1 MSLIQKGPDDVR
13 YGPTLQTVA
22 RQLLRGRCVLFL
34 GAGASI
40 SRVGPSLPSGQELS
54 RLLAEACR
62 LDWHDYIPLSTIAF
76 YYESFFTRQGL
87 NDLLVEKI
95 DQEGPW
101 KRGEEDKI
109 PPSRTVTQLMEI
121 INVLEARKTSTLTI
135 TTNYDRHFETA
146 YENRFKRLPEVV
158 VYRGGWNPN
167 DRIAKLHYTS
177 TGEPISGWLPTSLT
191 HLYKMHGCISQA
203 QDQSLVITEEDYINF
218 LSNALGERQDNQ
230 ILYYVRYKLETSTI
244 LFLGYSLAD
253 WNFRTIFKATVE
265 RRENK
270 DMRSYA
276 VQLRQ
281 PARPGERDLHP
292 LMVDFWHD
300 KRVDIINIVAED
312 FVSDLLEAVEAEVMK
327 EGMSVGVGRP

>member
-1 MSLIQKGPDDVR
+1 MSLIEQDDFR
-13 YGPTLQTVA
+13 YGPALQTVA
-22 RQLLRGRCVLFL
+22 KQFLKGRCVLFL

-40 SRVGPSLPSGQELS
+40 NRAGPSLPTGQELS
-54 RLLAEACR
+54 RSLAEACH
-62 LDWHDYIPLSTIAF
+62 LDWHEYIPLSTIAF

-87 NDLLVEKI
+87 NDLLVDRI
-95 DQEGPW
+95 DQPEKKEP
-101 KRGEEDKI
+101 DKI

-121 INVLEARKTSTLTI
+121 IEILETRRIQTLTI
-135 TTNYDRHFETA
+135 TTNYDRHFERA
-146 YENRFKRLPEVV
+146 YDNKFGRLPEVL
-158 VYRGGWNPN
+158 VYRGGWSPN
-167 DRIAKLHYTS
+167 DRVAKLHYTS
-177 TGEPISGWLPTSLT
+177 TGEPVSGWLPASPT
-191 HLYKMHGCISQA
+191 HLYKMHGCISQVR
-203 QDQSLVITEEDYINF
+203 DQSLVITEEDYINF
-218 LSNALGERQDNQ
+218 LSNALGEKQENQ

-276 VQLRQ
+276 AQLRQ

-300 KRVDIINIVAED
+300 KRVDIINVAAEA
-312 FVSDLLEAVEAEVMK
+312 FVSDLLAAVQVEVAK
-327 EGMSVGVGRP
+327 ESLSASAGR

>member
-1 MSLIQKGPDDVR
+1 MSLIQKGADDFR
-13 YGPTLQTVA
+13 YGPALQTVA
-22 RQLLRGRCVLFL
+22 KQFLKGRCVLFL

-40 SRVGPSLPSGQELS
+40 DRDRLSLPTGQELS
-54 RLLAEACR
+54 RALAESCR
-62 LDWHDYIPLSTIAF
+62 LDWHDYVPLSTIAF

-95 DQEGPW
+95 DQDRPPEREEEG
-101 KRGEEDKI
+101 KI
-109 PPSRTVTQLMEI
+109 QPSQTVTQFMEI
-121 INVLEARKTSTLTI
+121 LELLEARKTSTLTI
-135 TTNYDRHFETA
+135 TTNYDRHFERA
-146 YENRFKRLPEVV
+146 YKKKFRRLPEVV
-158 VYRGGWNPN
+158 VYHGGWNPN
-167 DRIAKLHYTS
+167 DRVAKLHYTS
-177 TGEPISGWLPTSLT
+177 AGEPMSGWLPTSLT
-191 HLYKMHGCISQA
+191 HLYKMHGCISQVY
-203 QDQSLVITEEDYINF
+203 DQSLVITEEDYINF
-218 LSNALGERQDNQ
+218 LSNALGERQENQ

-281 PARPGERDLHP
+281 HTRPGERDMHP

-300 KRVDIINIVAED
+300 KRVDIINISADE
-312 FVSDLLEAVEAEVMK
+312 FVSDLLVAIQAEVAK
-327 EGMSVGVGRP
+327 EGMAVAAGRP